1 MKKDNFQILLQRYFL
16 ERLINQRNVSHC
28 TISSYRDTFR
38 LLLKYLKEE
47 KKCAPDKLT
56 IELISVENV
65 LDFLKYL
72 TVVRGNAISTVNNRL
87 AAIHSFMDYVAYQN
101 PEFLFIVQQVKAIP
115 YKKNESKTFEYLSAV
130 EVEAIL
136 NCCDL
141 KTLSGRRDRI
151 MIALFYNTGVR
162 VTELLSVKISDIAV
176 NQNATSTVQVLGKGR
191 KHRIVP
197 LWKTTATF
205 LAEFIRETGK
215 KDDDYLF
222 TSNSGQQLSR
232 SGAKYRLDCLVKS
245 SLNTC
250 PSLRRKHITPHT
262 FRHTTAMHLLQ
273 AGVDLST
280 IAIWL
285 GHESIETTHKYMTAD
300 LHLKERALAQV
311 KEPEV
316 EEFRYRPSN
325 DILSFLDG
333 L

>member
-47 KKCAPDKLT
+47 KNCAPDKLT
-56 IELISVENV
+56 IDLISAENV
-65 LDFLKYL
+65 LDFLKHL
-72 TVVRGNAISTVNNRL
+72 KVVRGNTISTVNNRL

-101 PEFLFIVQQVKAIP
+101 PEYLFIVQQVRAIP
-115 YKKNESKTFEYLSAV
+115 YKKNETKALEYLSTV

-136 NCCDL
+136 NSCDL
-141 KTLSGRRDRI
+141 TTPAGRRDRI
-151 MIALFYNTGVR
+151 MVVLLYNTGVR
-162 VTELLSVKISDIAV
+162 VTELLSLKISDISI
-176 NQNATSTVQVLGKGR
+176 NQKATSTVQVLGKGR
-191 KHRIVP
+191 KNRIVP
-197 LWKTTATF
+197 LWKTTAAF
-205 LAEFIRETGK
+205 MAEFIRETAK
-215 KDDDYLF
+215 KGDDYLF
-222 TSNSGQQLSR
+222 TANSGQQLSR
-232 SGAKYRLDCLVKS
+232 SGAKYRLDCLIKS
-245 SLNTC
+245 SSIAC
-250 PSLRRKHITPHT
+250 KSLKRKKVTPHT

-300 LHLKERALAQV
+300 LHLKECALSQV
-311 KEPEV
+311 KEPDV
-316 EEFRYRPSN
+316 KGFRYKPSN
-325 DILSFLDG
+325 DVLNFLDC

>member
-87 AAIHSFMDYVAYQN
+87 AAIHSFMNYVAYQN
-101 PEFLFIVQQVKAIP
+101 PEYLFIVQRVKAIP
-115 YKKNESKTFEYLSAV
+115 YKKNESKALEYLSAI

-162 VTELLSVKISDIAV
+162 VTELLSVKISDIIV

-197 LWKTTATF
+197 LWKTTASF

-222 TSNSGQQLSR
+222 TSSSGQQLSR

-245 SLNTC
+245 SLNAC
-250 PSLRRKHITPHT
+250 PSLRRKHVTPHT

-300 LHLKERALAQV
+300 LHLKERALAQI
-311 KEPEV
+311 KEPEAV
-316 EEFRYRPSN
+316 GFRYRPSN

>member
-1 MKKDNFQILLQRYFL
+1 MKKDNFQMLLQRYFL
-16 ERLINQRNVSHC
+16 ERLINQRNLSHC

-56 IELISVENV
+56 IEQISVENV

-72 TVVRGNAISTVNNRL
+72 VVVRGNAIPTVNNRL

-101 PEFLFIVQQVKAIP
+101 PEYLFIVQRIKAIP
-115 YKKNESKTFEYLSAV
+115 YKKNETKALDYLSAI
-130 EVEAIL
+130 EVEAIM

-151 MIALFYNTGVR
+151 MIALLYNTGVR
-162 VTELLSVKISDIAV
+162 VTELLSVKINDITI
-176 NQNATSTVQVLGKGR
+176 NQNVTSTIQVLGKGR
-191 KHRIVP
+191 KHRTVP
-197 LWKTTATF
+197 LWKKTASF

-215 KDDDYLF
+215 KDDEYLF

-245 SLNTC
+245 SLNEC
-250 PSLRRKHITPHT
+250 PSLKRKHVTPHT

-273 AGVDLST
+273 TGVDLST

-300 LHLKERALAQV
+300 LYLKERALSQV

-316 EEFRYRPSN
+316 GEFRYRPSN

>member
-1 MKKDNFQILLQRYFL
+1 MKKDNFQILLHRYFL

-101 PEFLFIVQQVKAIP
+101 PEFLFIVQRVKAIP
-115 YKKNESKTFEYLSAV
+115 YKKNESKALEYLSAI

-162 VTELLSVKISDIAV
+162 VTELLSVKISDITV

-191 KHRIVP
+191 KHRVVP
-197 LWKTTATF
+197 LWKTTASF
-205 LAEFIRETGK
+205 LAEFISETGK

-245 SLNTC
+245 SLNAC
-250 PSLRRKHITPHT
+250 PSLRRKHVTPHT

-300 LHLKERALAQV
+300 LHLKERALAQI

-316 EEFRYRPSN
+316 EGFRYRPSN